1 MFALPGEETL
11 INTTKK
17 LKRERITRV
26 DAIYTSL
33 NQHLTPEMARTI
45 SNASAKGASNWLNVL
60 PLAEEGYV
68 LNKEEFRDAMAMRY
82 SKHILGLPSKCACGS
97 NFDPVHALNCKKGG
111 FIHSRH
117 DQLRNLEA
125 KMLSEVCQ
133 DIEIEPQLQP
143 LTGEN
148 MSLESA
154 NTEDSARLDV
164 KARGFY
170 RQGQCA
176 FFDIRV
182 AHVNAR
188 SNRALSTDQILRRA
202 ESEKKRSYNQRV
214 IEVEHGTFT
223 PLIFGTNGAM
233 GTECSAFHKIL
244 AKKIAQKTNKKY
256 CEVMSSIRTK
266 ISFSLIRSTL
276 LCLKGS
282 RKY

>member
-1 MFALPGEETL
+1 MTRTL
-11 INTTKK
+11 
-17 LKRERITRV
+17 L
-26 DAIYTSL
+26 
-33 NQHLTPEMARTI
+33 
-45 SNASAKGASNWLNVL
+45 NASAKGAPNCLNVL

-68 LNKEEFRDAMAMRY
+68 LNKEEFRDVMAMRY

-97 NFDPVHALNCKKGG
+97 NFVPVHALDCKKCG

-125 KMLSEVCQ
+125 KMLSDACQ

-148 MSLESA
+148 MSLQSA
-154 NTEDSARLDV
+154 NIEDSARLDM

-182 AHVNAR
+182 AHLTPCPIESSQLTKFFAVQSPKR
-188 SNRALSTDQILRRA
+188 KEVTIKGSLKSNMGHSRHQFLTQIVQWAQNVLRFI
-202 ESEKKRSYNQRV
+202 KFWQNK
-214 IEVEHGTFT
+214 F
-223 PLIFGTNGAM
+223 
-233 GTECSAFHKIL
+233 
-244 AKKIAQKTNKKY
+244 AQKSNKKY

-266 ISFSLIRSTL
+266 ISFNLIRSTI
-276 LCLKGS
+276 LCLRGS